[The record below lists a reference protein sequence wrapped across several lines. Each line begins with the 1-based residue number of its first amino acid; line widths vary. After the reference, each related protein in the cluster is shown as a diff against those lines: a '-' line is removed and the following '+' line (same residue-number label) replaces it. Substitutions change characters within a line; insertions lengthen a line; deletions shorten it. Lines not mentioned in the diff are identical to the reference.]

1 MLQKCRIRKD
11 FRHAKQ
17 IQAHIRRAGLE
28 SHQVIGNHLV
38 PVFVECGGLH
48 DAEIL
53 FDKLHYR
60 NVYSWTSLLVGY
72 IQNGKLLDALHLYE
86 KMQEEGVPP
95 NSYTLVALVKVCTF
109 LSDWAKGRIY
119 HKEIVQRGFETEV
132 VVGSTLIDMYSK
144 HGSLDE
150 AQNVFNKL
158 SRRNVVAWS
167 ALTAA
172 YVEFGEGL
180 KALKC
185 FEQML
190 IDGVIPNSVTFI
202 TILKACSS
210 AGLMKTGQEMH
221 SETVEKGFEKEL
233 YVANTLIDMYSKGG
247 FLLDARNVFDKLLI
261 RDVSSWNVMIQGY
274 SMNQKYYSALQLFG
288 SMQEVNVTP
297 DVLTFS
303 CVLNA
308 CSRANLF
315 ISGQQ
320 IFKMMRETHKIIPS
334 ADHINCIVDLLAR
347 AGHLSEAE
355 KLVNSSPVISGL
367 DTCRA
372 LLSAC
377 RESLEI
383 GVGERCFYGVWKGT
397 FGGSMMKC

>member
-1 MLQKCRIRKD
+1 
-11 FRHAKQ
+11 
-17 IQAHIRRAGLE
+17 
-28 SHQVIGNHLV
+28 
-38 PVFVECGGLH
+38 
-48 DAEIL
+48 
-53 FDKLHYR
+53 
-60 NVYSWTSLLVGY
+60 
-72 IQNGKLLDALHLYE
+72 
-86 KMQEEGVPP
+86 
-95 NSYTLVALVKVCTF
+95 
-109 LSDWAKGRIY
+109 
-119 HKEIVQRGFETEV
+119 
-132 VVGSTLIDMYSK
+132 
-144 HGSLDE
+144 
-150 AQNVFNKL
+150 
-158 SRRNVVAWS
+158 
-167 ALTAA
+167 
-172 YVEFGEGL
+172 
-180 KALKC
+180 
-185 FEQML
+185 
-190 IDGVIPNSVTFI
+190 
-202 TILKACSS
+202 
-210 AGLMKTGQEMH
+210 
-221 SETVEKGFEKEL
+221 
-233 YVANTLIDMYSKGG
+233 MYSKGG